1 MSAQDQERR
10 RIARELHD
18 GLGQELTVAK
28 MVLDKMVMDKSAGSK
43 SDASSQASAIV
54 DRAIQQVRTMSH
66 LLHPPLLDEVGLLSA
81 LSWYTEGLTKRSG
94 IETFLDVQPKK
105 FPRLGTEVETA
116 VFRIVQE
123 ALTNVFRH
131 ADAHKVWVTLAQN
144 NGFIS
149 VSVLDDGKGIE
160 PKVAE
165 LRPDSVGVGIGG
177 MKQRAKEFGGELRLS
192 NAAPGTLLEIVIPA
206 TTVSR
211 EPNAILEECT

>member
-1 MSAQDQERR
+1 
-10 RIARELHD
+10 
-18 GLGQELTVAK
+18 
-28 MVLDKMVMDKSAGSK
+28 
-43 SDASSQASAIV
+43 
-54 DRAIQQVRTMSH
+54 MSH

-94 IETFLDVQPKK
+94 IETFLDVQPKQ

-131 ADAHKVWVTLAQN
+131 AEAHKVWVTLAQN
-144 NGFIS
+144 NGSIS

-211 EPNAILEECT
+211 EASAILEECT